1 MRGLCVGLGRGLS
14 GPLAFLC
21 SLAPFDWSMVHQEAV
36 AASEQ
41 EPQDLTGSLVLSLSE
56 ETAERVSVAA
66 VVLLDQY
73 CCSPALL
80 ELPLFVETAEAA
92 LDQNGCQRHPLI
104 KCILQGYP

>member
-1 MRGLCVGLGRGLS
+1 MTYVRAMCV
-14 GPLAFLC
+14 P
-21 SLAPFDWSMVHQEAV
+21 
-36 AASEQ
+36 
-41 EPQDLTGSLVLSLSE
+41 
-56 ETAERVSVAA
+56 ERVSVAA

-104 KCILQGYP
+104 KCILIEILH